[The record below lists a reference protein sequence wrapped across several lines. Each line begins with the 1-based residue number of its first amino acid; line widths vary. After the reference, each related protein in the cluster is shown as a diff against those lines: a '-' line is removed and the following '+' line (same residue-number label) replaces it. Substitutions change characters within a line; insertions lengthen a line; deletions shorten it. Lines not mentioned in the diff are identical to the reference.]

1 MNLTHLFIG
10 ILFIVV
16 GIATFILRNTPNPYI
31 GVRLGYTYLS
41 KEAWK
46 KSNTFAA
53 IYCILFGILL
63 TFIDYMVKIS
73 DSVFVA
79 IMLIG
84 IAPMVLITYKIAKET
99 YEREDLKEPVD
110 GEIKPI
116 EVVNIK
122 NYLLVQLTMIGI
134 YILFASLL
142 WDKLPDTI
150 AIHFDVYGNP
160 DRFADKFSGVI
171 FIPILGMIVIPII
184 TALIHK
190 EPMLV
195 RFPVYG
201 KGQKLLML
209 FLTVL
214 QAFIFA
220 VMLLVLL
227 YNAEMINFGEWF
239 TMFVFGFVA
248 FLIAWIYWIWKHY
261 KT

>member
-1 MNLTHLFIG
+1 MHL
-10 ILFIVV
+10 
-16 GIATFILRNTPNPYI
+16 
-31 GVRLGYTYLS
+31 
-41 KEAWK
+41 
-46 KSNTFAA
+46 
-53 IYCILFGILL
+53 CFGISCQ
-63 TFIDYMVKIS
+63 I
-73 DSVFVA
+73 
-79 IMLIG
+79 
-84 IAPMVLITYKIAKET
+84 
-99 YEREDLKEPVD
+99 
-110 GEIKPI
+110 
-116 EVVNIK
+116 
-122 NYLLVQLTMIGI
+122 Q
-134 YILFASLL
+134 
-142 WDKLPDTI
+142 I

-160 DRFADKFSGVI
+160 DRFADKFSGAM

-209 FLTVL
+209 LLTVL
-214 QAFIFA
+214 QAFVFA

-227 YNAEMINFGEWF
+227 YNAEMINFGAWF